1 MSVKPTSFNDGSGL
15 WQYVHDDAAGGS
27 HGGTL
32 DPATV
37 SYATNIDGSPNQH
50 VIVVPCPFE
59 GCGSVSYWPPGGG
72 ADALL
77 GQSLHVV
84 MAYSQPVVAGRGV
97 EGQAVADAA
106 DEVKQRVIATDGEE
120 RWVLDDQ
127 AIAALKA
134 AAQQ

>member
-1 MSVKPTSFNDGSGL
+1 MSVKITNFETWDY
-15 WQYVHDDAAGGS
+15 QHDDAPGGS

-32 DPATV
+32 DPATL
-37 SYATNIDGSPNQH
+37 SYGTNIDGSDDLNS
-50 VIVVPCPFE
+50 IAVPCPFE

-84 MAYSQPVVAGRGV
+84 MAYSQPVALGRSA

-106 DEVKQRVIATDGEE
+106 DEVKQRVIAMDGED
-120 RWVLDDQ
+120 RWILDD
-127 AIAALKA
+127 AALDALKA
-134 AAQQ
+134 VAQR

>member
-1 MSVKPTSFNDGSGL
+1 MSVKITNFET
-15 WQYVHDDAAGGS
+15 WEYQHDDAPGGS

-37 SYATNIDGSPNQH
+37 TYGTNIDGSDNLH
-50 VIVVPCPFE
+50 VIAVPCPFE

-84 MAYSQPVVAGRGV
+84 MAYSQPSLAARG
-97 EGQAVADAA
+97 GTPQDAA
-106 DEVKQRVIATDGEE
+106 AEVKQRVIDTDGEE
-120 RWVLDDQ
+120 RWVLDE
-127 AIAALKA
+127 AAVEVLKA
-134 AAQQ
+134 AALR

>member
-1 MSVKPTSFNDGSGL
+1 M
-15 WQYVHDDAAGGS
+15 HDDAPGGS

-37 SYATNIDGSPNQH
+37 TYGINIDGSDNPN
-50 VIVVPCPFE
+50 VVAVPCPFE

-84 MAYSQPVVAGRGV
+84 MAYSQPVAAGQRRRGS
-97 EGQAVADAA
+97 GCG
-106 DEVKQRVIATDGEE
+106 RRGG
-120 RWVLDDQ
+120 
-127 AIAALKA
+127 
-134 AAQQ
+134 

>member
-1 MSVKPTSFNDGSGL
+1 MSVKIIDFDTWD
-15 WQYVHDDAAGGS
+15 YVHDDAPGGS

-37 SYATNIDGSPNQH
+37 TYGTNIDGSEN
-50 VIVVPCPFE
+50 VNVVAVPCPFE

-84 MAYSQPVVAGRGV
+84 MATNQPVAQGRGV

-106 DEVKQRVIATDGEE
+106 DEVKQRVIATDGVE
-120 RWVLDDQ
+120 RWVLDD
-127 AIAALKA
+127 AALDA
-134 AAQQ
+134 LRAVARHG